1 MPGLHPRPLQ
11 LTEAE
16 RIELQQL
23 ANKHST
29 PQQIALRARIILLA
43 DTGLNHHQIARELK
57 TGHDLARCWR
67 QRWLDSAGS
76 ARSVAERLQDVER
89 PGAPATFT
97 PEQITSL
104 FALACETPAASGR
117 PISQWS
123 ARELAEE
130 LVKRGIVFSIS
141 ERHVGRLLAEA
152 DLKPHLSRYW
162 LTPSPDEQFGE
173 KANAITQ
180 LYLTA
185 PERAKQGE
193 KTVCT
198 DEMSGIQALE
208 RAAPDLPLAPGKV
221 ARREFEYLRHGT
233 QTLIANWDVVEGKIV
248 CPTCGATRTEADF
261 ARHIQQTVDSDL
273 GAHQW
278 HFIVDGLNIHQSEAL
293 VRLVA
298 KESGLDSE
306 TLGVKG
312 KRGILKSMALRA
324 AFLSDPSHRLVFH
337 YTPKHAS
344 WLNQVE
350 IWFSILV
357 RKLLKRAS
365 FVSAADLKARLLAF
379 IEYFNRTMA
388 KPFKWT
394 YKGKVLTA

>member
-1 MPGLHPRPLQ
+1 MPGPLPPALH
-11 LTEAE
+11 LTDAE
-16 RIELQQL
+16 HTELTRL
-23 ANKHST
+23 VSKHT
-29 PQQIALRARIILLA
+29 LPQHIALRARIILLA
-43 DTGLNHHQIARELK
+43 DAGRNHHQIARELNI
-57 TGHDLARCWR
+57 TRDTAYFWR
-67 QRWLDSAGS
+67 QRWLAL
-76 ARSVAERLQDVER
+76 ACRQASVLERLQDAER
-89 PGAPATFT
+89 PGTPATFT
-97 PEQITSL
+97 PEQQTAL
-104 FALACETPAASGR
+104 FALACEDPANSGR
-117 PISQWS
+117 PISQWT
-123 ARELAEE
+123 ARELADEMM
-130 LVKRGIVFSIS
+130 KRQIVPRIS

-221 ARREFEYLRHGT
+221 ARREFEYIRHGT
-233 QTLIANWDVVEGKIV
+233 QTLIANWEVADGKII
-248 CPTCGATRTEADF
+248 CPTCDATRTEADF
-261 ARHIQQTVDSDL
+261 ARHIQQTVDSDR
-273 GAHQW
+273 GARRW
-278 HFIVDGLNIHQSEAL
+278 HFIVDGLNIHQSETLA
-293 VRLVA
+293 RLVA
-298 KESGLDSE
+298 KEAGLDSE

-312 KRGILKSMALRA
+312 KRGILKSMASRA
-324 AFLSDPSHRLVFH
+324 AFLSDPSHRIVFH

-365 FVSAADLKARLLAF
+365 FVSTADLKARLLAF
-379 IEYFNRTMA
+379 IDYFNRTMA
-388 KPFKWT
+388 GPFKWT
-394 YKGKVLTA
+394 YKGKALTA